1 MRKLQAILLLAFVAC
16 FSGCA
21 ATLNADCYSVF
32 PETFPGQFCEMEPLQ
47 DLRLVNPVEV
57 NVVDIAW
64 IKAIQDEFTFEKIL
78 IGDSN
83 IDLDVHV
90 IKKRFDLSFHISN
103 N

>member
-1 MRKLQAILLLAFVAC
+1 
-16 FSGCA
+16 
-21 ATLNADCYSVF
+21 
-32 PETFPGQFCEMEPLQ
+32 MEPLQ

-57 NVVDIAW
+57 NVVDVAW

>member
-1 MRKLQAILLLAFVAC
+1 MRKLKALFSLLALISF

-21 ATLNADCYSVF
+21 VTPKQDCLPF
-32 PETFPGQFCEMEPLQ
+32 PETFPEQFCEMEPLQ
-47 DLRLVNPVEV
+47 DMRLVNPDEV
-57 NVVDIAW
+57 NVVDVAW
-64 IKAIQDEFTFEKIL
+64 IKAIQDEFTFKKIL

-90 IKKRFDLSFHISN
+90 TKESFDLSFHIKN